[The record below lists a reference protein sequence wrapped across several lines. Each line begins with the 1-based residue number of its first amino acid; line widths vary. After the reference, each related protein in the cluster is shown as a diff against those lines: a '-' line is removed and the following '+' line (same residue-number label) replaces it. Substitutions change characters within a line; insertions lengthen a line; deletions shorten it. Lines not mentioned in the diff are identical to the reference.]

1 MDRDETLTIGPILT
15 FWYPVRSRVKFNFL
29 TLILVLFMLFALV
42 LPSYGQQR
50 DSTSRQVNEK
60 IQSLAAMDRV
70 KAREVSVGTGDLL
83 HIEVFDVPELT
94 RDVRVGDTGEFSYPL
109 IPGRISA
116 VGLTPYQL
124 EEKMQRLL
132 IENGLV
138 THPQV
143 SVFVKEQNS
152 QGVSVVGAIQKP
164 MVYQIVRPTTLLE
177 ILSNAGG
184 ISEDAGSI
192 VIITRGANPSDATD
206 GSNASS
212 PAPQIITIRLQDLLE
227 SGDPVYNIPVYGGD
241 VVSLPKAGIVY
252 VTGAGVSQPGGYV
265 LQSHGDQIT
274 ALRAI
279 ALAHGMSGFAKANDA
294 VIFRPNPITG
304 KNDIIPV
311 RLGKIQNRKA
321 EDVPMKAKD
330 ILYVPDSAGRK
341 ILARG
346 AEAAV
351 SVGTGLAIYRGG
363 P

>member
-1 MDRDETLTIGPILT
+1 MKMLTIGAILT
-15 FWYPVRSRVKFNFL
+15 IWLVSARSRARLNL
-29 TLILVLFMLFALV
+29 WAISLVLITVMAAASQ
-42 LPSYGQQR
+42 SYSQQR

-60 IQSLAAMDRV
+60 IQNLAAMDRV

-184 ISEDAGSI
+184 ISEDAGST
-192 VIITRGANPSDATD
+192 VIITRAANASDATE

-227 SGDPVYNIPVYGGD
+227 SGDPVYNVPVYGGD

-279 ALAHGMSGFAKANDA
+279 ALAHGMSGFARANDA
-294 VIFRPNPITG
+294 VIFRPNPATG

-311 RLGKIQNRKA
+311 HLGKIQNRKV
-321 EDVPMKAKD
+321 EDVPMRAKD

-363 P
+363 NP